1 MAVSWTSELFAL
13 FACSNNRQVRE
24 GGITTTERKKER
36 KLTWELKNMVKH
48 AIVEKE
54 LFQIYVPASWLSRQM
69 LNEFLSVLIGLPQWK
84 NVI

>member
-1 MAVSWTSELFAL
+1 
-13 FACSNNRQVRE
+13 
-24 GGITTTERKKER
+24 
-36 KLTWELKNMVKH
+36 MVKH

-54 LFQIYVPASWLSRQM
+54 LFQIYVAASWLSRQM